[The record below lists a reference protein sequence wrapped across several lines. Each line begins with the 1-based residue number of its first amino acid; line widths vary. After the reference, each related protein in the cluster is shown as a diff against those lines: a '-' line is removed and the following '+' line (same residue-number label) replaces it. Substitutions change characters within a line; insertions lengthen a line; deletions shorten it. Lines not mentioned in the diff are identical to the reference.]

1 MAFLPFYF
9 LAEPLVPSLLEVLIV
24 LGNKGFGRWVCD
36 GGEPAGLPV
45 FLIPCLDPQRTL
57 GGRPGSPEPT
67 PAAAESAAGGSSS
80 LRQCSGPN

>member
-1 MAFLPFYF
+1 MAFLPLSF

-24 LGNKGFGRWVCD
+24 LGNNEFGGCACGTPGVPHSLSGSQAGV
-36 GGEPAGLPV
+36 GGS
-45 FLIPCLDPQRTL
+45 
-57 GGRPGSPEPT
+57 PGSPKPT